1 MRNKTEE
8 KLIRGFD
15 QITPDC
21 FDDIMKAEPM
31 DISAETDCFQRDASP
46 VAQKQAPCLRHRVRR
61 LAISSGALAA
71 ILLCVLFSGIFH
83 GDDIAGHIYIDVNP
97 SIVIS
102 LGSDA
107 KVCDIEASNDDGE
120 TIIKSLPDENERSH
134 DLYDNISTLVGI
146 FRDQGYIDS
155 SSTDMLISYCYSSDI
170 NDTTYTKTS
179 ESLKS
184 AIENSLS
191 SKASGADCLYQE
203 FEEDRDIENQAANS
217 GISPGKYRFL
227 SHIKSSSGIDTT
239 AMADDSIASICRS
252 MEKSGAVI
260 DDSSFSMIEGDH
272 SSTDAG
278 SSHHDVSR
286 KRKAGSSA
294 SGKTPT
300 SANDSISSGDTSGKS
315 DSARKERAEQT
326 LPDRDASGRTDSE
339 NNSTDDAESAPSVT
353 ISEVTCS
360 GNGAIHIRF
369 DNRVYYGSHVSVTIR
384 NSSIRI
390 RPEIIRKSSKIIK
403 INADGLDSGSV
414 YEITVRGVRASE
426 HAKPVPIRKQ
436 FTYSR

>member
-46 VAQKQAPCLRHRVRR
+46 VVQKQAPRLRHRVRR

-97 SIVIS
+97 GIVIS
-102 LGSDA
+102 LDSDA
-107 KVCDIEASNDDGE
+107 EVCDIEASNDDGE
-120 TIIKSLPDENERSH
+120 TIMKSLPDENERSH
-134 DLYDNISTLVGI
+134 DLSDNISILVGV
-146 FRDQGYIDS
+146 FKECGYLDRS
-155 SSTDMLISYCYSSDI
+155 NANMLVSYCYSSDI
-170 NDTTYTKTS
+170 SDKTYENTSKT
-179 ESLKS
+179 LKS

-191 SKASGADCLYQE
+191 GKASGADCLYQE
-203 FEEDRDIENQAANS
+203 FEEDRDIERQAANI

-227 SHIKSSSGIDTT
+227 SHIKSSSGMDTT

-260 DDSSFSMIEGDH
+260 DDGSFSMIEGDH
-272 SSTDAG
+272 SSTDNDNSRHEAN
-278 SSHHDVSR
+278 R
-286 KRKAGSSA
+286 KRKAGSST
-294 SGKTPT
+294 SGKT
-300 SANDSISSGDTSGKS
+300 SVSGNDPISSGDTSGKS
-315 DSARKERAEQT
+315 DPEGKERAEQP
-326 LPDRDASGRTDSE
+326 LPDSDASGRTDSE
-339 NNSTDDAESAPSVT
+339 SNGTNDTESTPSAT

-360 GNGAIHIRF
+360 GNGTIRIRF
-369 DNRVYYGSHVSVTIR
+369 DNRVYYGSHVSVTIH
-384 NSSIRI
+384 NGSIRI
-390 RPEIIRKSSKIIK
+390 RSEIIRKSPKTMK

-426 HAKPVPIRKQ
+426 HAKPVPIRTQ